1 MEKKQ
6 SDLTFGKRNFFEYL
20 EAGSRAPKAL
30 QSIREIILKDG
41 ISSEERRRIQE
52 LTQGMVKVSTVSA
65 KEIEKLAPGKNHQG
79 YIIIKNR
86 TKEKQASGWEQFKNY
101 IEPGMGPLLILDRI
115 QDPGNLGGIL
125 RTAECFGAKAVVL
138 SDRDTCPITD
148 VVEKTSAGALH
159 SLDIF
164 RIANLHQC
172 VEFLKENEYWIVS
185 TDETGEED
193 WSKLPDGSQVALI
206 MGNEG
211 EGIKRIL
218 LESSDFQVRIPL
230 KGVVTSLNVS
240 VATGIALDRIVNGT

>member
-6 SDLTFGKRNFFEYL
+6 SDLTFGKRNFYEFL
-20 EAGSRAPKAL
+20 EAGNRAPKAL
-30 QSIREIILKDG
+30 LSIREIILKDG
-41 ISSEERRRIQE
+41 ISSEERRKINE
-52 LTQGMVKVSTVSA
+52 LTHGDIKISIASA
-65 KEIEKLAPGKNHQG
+65 KEIDKIAPGKNHQG

-86 TKEKQASGWEQFKNY
+86 SKEKASSGWEQFKNY

-125 RTAECFGAKAVVL
+125 RTAECFGAKAVIL

-159 SLDIF
+159 SLEIF

-172 VEFLKENEYWIVS
+172 LEFLKDKEYWIVA
-185 TDETGEED
+185 TDETGDED
-193 WSKLPDGSQVALI
+193 WSKLPDSDQIALI

-211 EGIKRIL
+211 EGVKRIL
-218 LESSDFQVRIPL
+218 LETSDFQVRIPL
-230 KGVVTSLNVS
+230 SGVVSSLNVS
-240 VATGIALDRIVNGT
+240 VATGIAFDRIVNGN